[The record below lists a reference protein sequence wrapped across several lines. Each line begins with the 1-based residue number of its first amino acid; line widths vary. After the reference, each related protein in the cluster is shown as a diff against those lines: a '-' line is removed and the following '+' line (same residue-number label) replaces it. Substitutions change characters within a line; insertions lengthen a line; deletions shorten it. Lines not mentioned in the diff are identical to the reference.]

1 LKQRFFP
8 IVNANSLIA
17 THTMPSIISR
27 LLGRK
32 KVQELELSPNKP
44 GYPTSLLE
52 GKFEAVSPNVSP
64 SAALFTDPG
73 AAQIRGIDKPKD
85 KESPLYLFRAR
96 SRPSSDLPTVEKTGP
111 DLPHL
116 TLNLPVTK
124 DRGRALNVVFESI
137 SEPYTLL
144 HDTAIGDSF
153 LTPHQALS
161 LIRPCSQVII
171 ERGTFLS
178 LTSNRHLLHA
188 LPFSGLETLGVMH
201 PHWHS
206 ASPEVQHRLIS
217 LYIQSL
223 ASTSPGATTS
233 PTSPASP
240 AAFESELHYA
250 RSPHDVAA
258 VLRWGLRHLKLDGVS
273 FGKEAGDWTWYNT
286 FAEAERTHSYPPDA
300 FSKYLI
306 PQLPSAHT
314 ELLLAT
320 LDLILSLAAHCEAN
334 GSSGSKLSRFFGLWL
349 LTCEH
354 SAEDYEWSTFYER
367 WDRAG
372 RILEHLFLA
381 RIRFALIVST
391 FV

>member
-1 LKQRFFP
+1 
-8 IVNANSLIA
+8 
-17 THTMPSIISR
+17 MPSIISR

-32 KVQELELSPNKP
+32 KVQEPESSLNEP
-44 GYPTSLLE
+44 GHPTSLLD

-64 SAALFTDPG
+64 SAAHFTDPG

-85 KESPLYLFRAR
+85 KESPFYLFRAR
-96 SRPSSDLPTVEKTGP
+96 SRPSSDLSTAEKTVP
-111 DLPHL
+111 DVPHL
-116 TLNLPVTK
+116 SLNLPVTK
-124 DRGRALNVVFESI
+124 DRGRALGAVFESV
-137 SEPYTLL
+137 SEPYALL
-144 HDTAIGDSF
+144 HDTAIGDSY
-153 LTPHQALS
+153 LTPHQALC
-161 LIRPCSQVII
+161 LVRACSQVII
-171 ERGTFLS
+171 ERGTFLA
-178 LTSNRHLLHA
+178 LTSNQHLLHA

-206 ASPEVQHRLIS
+206 ASPEMQHRLIS
-217 LYIQSL
+217 LYLLSS

-233 PTSPASP
+233 PTSPVAP
-240 AAFESELHYA
+240 AAFDFELRHA

-286 FAEAERTHSYPPDA
+286 FAEAERTDSYPPDA

-320 LDLILSLAAHCEAN
+320 LDIISSLAAHCESN

-354 SAEDYEWSTFYER
+354 SVEDLEWSAFYER

-381 RIRFALIVST
+381 RIRFALIVQHSYNP
-391 FV
+391 